1 MTQVGPKSHI
11 ALLLRCLAAADLI
24 CSAVFKNDKWIIIDE
39 RRRVSMVYVST
50 FPKIL

>member
-11 ALLLRCLAAADLI
+11 ALLLRCLAAADLF
-24 CSAVFKNDKWIIIDE
+24 CSAYLNDKWIIIDE

-50 FPKIL
+50 FP